1 MGGGGNLEQHVF
13 FSLVF
18 PLSEYFFVKMLC
30 TNIFFL
36 RETLNEKNII
46 SQKHNLNIGYLGT
59 YAKVN

>member
-1 MGGGGNLEQHVF
+1 MTDRDGPLEKLLGGGGGILEQHVF

-36 RETLNEKNII
+36 RETLN
-46 SQKHNLNIGYLGT
+46 
-59 YAKVN
+59 